1 MNRDECTSA
10 LLAAVAESGTTYAA
24 LAEATGRHP
33 VWVAAALHGQATM
46 DADEASATVRVLGLG
61 PDVAAA
67 LQRCP
72 TKGESWTVPADP
84 LLYRFHEI
92 LQTFGSAMK
101 AVIHEEFGDG
111 IMSAVDFDI
120 DVERLVDVH
129 GDRVKI
135 VFTGKFLPYKK
146 F

>member
-1 MNRDECTSA
+1 MTRDECTA
-10 LLAAVAESGTTYAA
+10 ACLAAVADTGTTYAA

-46 DADEASATVRVLGLG
+46 DAGEAAATVGLLGLG
-61 PDVAAA
+61 DGVAAA
-67 LQRCP
+67 LQRYP
-72 TKGESWTVPADP
+72 TKGESWTVPSDP

-92 LQTFGSAMK
+92 LQTFGTGMK
-101 AVIHEEFGDG
+101 AAIHEEFGDG
-111 IMSAVDFDI
+111 IMSAIDFDI
-120 DVERLVDVH
+120 DIDRVADPK
-129 GDRVKI
+129 GDRVRV